1 MVELVKT
8 LLEMSP
14 EQIAE
19 FCKAHPYHAAKV
31 QMALRKLKA
40 VLGHDVKLS
49 LCMGS
54 LSPLMRICSGIRNIS
69 QEVLYVKGNRVTR
82 SHKKDEEKDGAG
94 NHCSEGHY
102 AAY

>member
-40 VLGHDVKLS
+40 VNAEREAVFG
-49 LCMGS
+49 
-54 LSPLMRICSGIRNIS
+54 RFN
-69 QEVLYVKGNRVTR
+69 VKGIDLSQYR
-82 SHKKDEEKDGAG
+82 
-94 NHCSEGHY
+94 
-102 AAY
+102 